1 MTYINHP
8 GLKFTINRPLLFLGI
23 LLIIIGIQLFSM
35 GFIAELIV
43 SYLSKN
49 EKSAQKILK
58 SED

>member
-1 MTYINHP
+1 MIHINYP

-23 LLIIIGIQLFSM
+23 LFVIIGIQLFSM

-49 EKSAQKILK
+49 EKSDHKITK